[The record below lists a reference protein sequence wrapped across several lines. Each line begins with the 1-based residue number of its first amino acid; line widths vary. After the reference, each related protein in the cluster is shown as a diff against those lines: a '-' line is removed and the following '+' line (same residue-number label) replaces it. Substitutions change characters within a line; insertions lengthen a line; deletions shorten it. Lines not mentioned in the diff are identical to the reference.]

1 MSHTLASLAAQMCL
15 MQSAAANS
23 RICLPSGEVG
33 GGVNAR
39 VFVHREQRRFADS
52 VTRVF
57 LGVFVQGLGSPPGAG
72 LRFGAQKA

>member
-1 MSHTLASLAAQMCL
+1 MRL

-23 RICLPSGEVG
+23 RICLPSSEV

-57 LGVFVQGLGSPPGAG
+57 LGVFVQGLCAPPGAG
-72 LRFGAQKA
+72 MQFGAQKA